1 MARRAPAIER
11 AVAVLN
17 HLAAHPS
24 EQFSLSEL
32 ARELDLNKAT
42 AHAMLNALAEAGY
55 LTRDPRD
62 KSYGLGPGL
71 IAVGTAALESNPAAR
86 VAQGP
91 MEKVSRE
98 LELECVASAAI
109 GGEIVILESAGVARP
124 LGISIQPGLRLPL
137 VPPLGSV
144 FVAWAGA
151 GQIDEWLA
159 AVGPGASGEDL
170 DRYRQALRVVRERGY
185 SVGLGGDEQQRMIE
199 SLTASDGIHRAPTA
213 PGEEYALVE
222 LADETPHRIN
232 HVGAPVF
239 GPDGRVQIAL
249 FLIGFRGEIPA
260 SEVPAYAE
268 RLKQAADEVTASIG
282 GVIPVSR

>member
-11 AVAVLN
+11 TVAVLN
-17 HLAAHPS
+17 HLAANPS
-24 EQFSLSEL
+24 QQFSLSEL

-71 IAVGTAALESNPAAR
+71 IAVGTAALEANPAAR

-91 MEKVSRE
+91 MEQVSRE

-144 FVAWAGA
+144 FVAWAGSDE
-151 GQIDEWLA
+151 IDRWLSALGPA
-159 AVGPGASGEDL
+159 ASADDL

-185 SVGLGGDEQQRMIE
+185 SVGLGGDEQQRMVE
-199 SLTASDGIHRAPTA
+199 SLTASDGISRAPTA

-222 LADETPHRIN
+222 LADETPYRIN

-239 GPDGRVQIAL
+239 GPDGRVEIAL
-249 FLIGFRGEIPA
+249 FLIGFRGEIRA
-260 SEVPAYAE
+260 SEVPAYAV
-268 RLKQAADEVTASIG
+268 RLKEAADEVTAAIG
-282 GVIPVSR
+282 GIIPAPA